1 MNPTQQTGCR
11 NRKYMTTQHNK
22 SVDAIRAMA
31 LQTGACKKINRVQD
45 FPELIKLM
53 FTPQGIEFC
62 QDHNFPSVEVF
73 RKNRDS
79 LERLGVYV
87 DAGNI
92 ALKGKEYV
100 CIVGDT
106 DATIEAAGT
115 KFIHTIILMHGA
127 RAKITAKDYA
137 VLNIVRIGG
146 EYSIKKDGTVI
157 VL

>member
-1 MNPTQQTGCR
+1 
-11 NRKYMTTQHNK
+11 MTTQHNK

-31 LQTGACKKINRVQD
+31 LQTGACKKINRIQD
-45 FPELIKLM
+45 FPDLIKLM

-100 CIVGDT
+100 CLVGDT
-106 DATIEAAGT
+106 KATIEASRPQFT
-115 KFIHTIILMHGA
+115 HTIILMHGA
-127 RAKITAKDYA
+127 RAQINAKDYA
-137 VLNIVRIGG
+137 VLNIVNISG
-146 EYSIKKDGTVI
+146 EYSVNKDGTVI

>member
-1 MNPTQQTGCR
+1 
-11 NRKYMTTQHNK
+11 MTTQHNK

-127 RAKITAKDYA
+127 RVKINAKDYA

>member
-1 MNPTQQTGCR
+1 
-11 NRKYMTTQHNK
+11 
-22 SVDAIRAMA
+22 MA

-79 LERLGVYV
+79 LEGLEVYV

>member
-1 MNPTQQTGCR
+1 
-11 NRKYMTTQHNK
+11 MTTQHNK

-106 DATIEAAGT
+106 DATIEAAVT
-115 KFIHTIILMHGA
+115 KFIHTILLMHGA

>member
-1 MNPTQQTGCR
+1 
-11 NRKYMTTQHNK
+11 MTTQHNK

-31 LQTGACKKINRVQD
+31 LQTGACKKINRVHD

-53 FTPQGIEFC
+53 FTPRGIEFC
-62 QDHNFPSVEVF
+62 QDDNFPSVEVL

-115 KFIHTIILMHGA
+115 KFIHTLILMHGA

-157 VL
+157 VLYNKAGNNPGLF

>member
-1 MNPTQQTGCR
+1 
-11 NRKYMTTQHNK
+11 MTTQHNK

-115 KFIHTIILMHGA
+115 KFIHTIILMPGA
-127 RAKITAKDYA
+127 RAKIPAKDYA

>member
-1 MNPTQQTGCR
+1 
-11 NRKYMTTQHNK
+11 MTTQHNK
-22 SVDAIRAMA
+22 SVDAIRTMA
-31 LQTGACKKINRVQD
+31 LQTGACRKINRVQD

>member
-1 MNPTQQTGCR
+1 MPYGR
-11 NRKYMTTQHNK
+11 WHYK
-22 SVDAIRAMA
+22 RA
-31 LQTGACKKINRVQD
+31 LVKINRVQD

>member
-1 MNPTQQTGCR
+1 
-11 NRKYMTTQHNK
+11 MTTQHNK

-146 EYSIKKDGTVI
+146 EYSIKKDGPVI

>member
-1 MNPTQQTGCR
+1 
-11 NRKYMTTQHNK
+11 MTTQHNK
-22 SVDAIRAMA
+22 SVDAIREMA

>member
-1 MNPTQQTGCR
+1 
-11 NRKYMTTQHNK
+11 MTHSNK
-22 SVDAIRAMA
+22 NLEEIRISA
-31 LQTGACKKINRVQD
+31 LRGGACRKVMRIHD

-79 LERLGVYV
+79 LEGLEVYV

-92 ALKGKEYV
+92 ALKGREYV

-115 KFIHTIILMHGA
+115 KFIHTIILMHGS

-137 VLNIVRIGG
+137 VLNIININGK
-146 EYSIKKDGTVI
+146 YSVKKEKTAI